1 LKQSVSGKID
11 QNIPRS
17 LIMNLSAELKKWQN
31 EKDQNA
37 LVNGF
42 NLGVSD
48 APSPVNNPLMG
59 KPMDSSLVVP
69 K

>member
-1 LKQSVSGKID
+1 
-11 QNIPRS
+11 
-17 LIMNLSAELKKWQN
+17 MNLSAELKKWQN